1 MERHSEQDK
10 VRLEESD
17 LPVIEPVEYGEIR
30 YFRMARRYFGRLLHT
45 TGVFWVDGLL
55 FDSGPPN
62 ISREFAR
69 LSRELAIRLSVT
81 THHHEDHVGNHATLR
96 RMGIPL
102 FAHSTAIPRLAH
114 PPERL
119 HLYRR
124 LAWGTPEAALAQ
136 PLGPEIAT
144 RQLRFQVIH
153 TPGHAEDHVALFEP
167 NRGWLFTG
175 DLYLGPY
182 LRYLRADEDVY
193 ALMDSLRR
201 LLTLDFREIY
211 CQHRGQVEDGRRML
225 ARKLAFLEELAGRVL
240 ALHQEGFSEAA
251 IAGKLFS
258 GDRFWRFFTGGHFS
272 RRNFVRAFL
281 KKKAA

>member
-1 MERHSEQDK
+1 M
-10 VRLEESD
+10 
-17 LPVIEPVEYGEIR
+17 IEPVEYGEIR
-30 YFRMARRYFGRLLHT
+30 YFRMARRYFRRPLYT

-62 ISREFAR
+62 ISAEFIR
-69 LSRELAIRLSVT
+69 LSSELAIRLCVT
-81 THHHEDHVGNHATLR
+81 THHHEDHVGNHATLA

-102 FAHSTAIPRLAH
+102 FAHPAAIPLIAH

-119 HLYRR
+119 HFYRR
-124 LAWGTPEAALAQ
+124 LAWGTPLAAVTQ
-136 PLGPEIAT
+136 PLGSEIAT
-144 RQLRFQVIH
+144 RQLRFEVIH
-153 TPGHAEDHVALFEP
+153 TPGHAEDHVVFFEP
-167 NRGWLFTG
+167 HRGWLFTG

-182 LRYLRADEDVY
+182 LRYLRADEDAY

-211 CQHRGQVEDGRRML
+211 CQHRGQVTDGRRMV
-225 ARKLAFLEELAGRVL
+225 ATKLAFLEELAGRVL
-240 ALHQEGFSEAA
+240 ALHQEGLSEAA

-258 GDRFWRFFTGGHFS
+258 GDFFWRFFSAGHFS

-281 KKKAA
+281 KRKAA